1 MTQQLSLKT
10 SDYYSILKIKN
21 SSYVTLKYVSF
32 TGTNE
37 VNQNQTDR
45 M

>member
-1 MTQQLSLKT
+1 MTRQLSLNT
-10 SDYYSILKIKN
+10 SDYYTMLKNKN

-32 TGTNE
+32 IGTNE